1 MVDKL
6 MTKSALSFFTREKTI
21 ILSMV
26 NKRFW

>member
-1 MVDKL
+1 